1 MTDLTKLLIAA
12 GVTAVGI
19 GVTVVSVKKMKEK
32 QENDIPE
39 DEAVEVYESQAEA
52 GIIKRIKKYVLK
64 KTIKFLA
71 WVALHQQQIEAVVT
85 VLSLGGAV
93 FSVVNAVR
101 DFRTGNKMRDQIDTL
116 LEHQTKFQQA
126 WNGTID
132 NYDANWNAV
141 MKTQHAEVM
150 DKLNDIH
157 LDMSMMHEIKESLV
171 TPAKKSK
178 AS

>member
-32 QENDIPE
+32 KENDIPE
-39 DEAVEVYESQAEA
+39 DESQAEA
-52 GIIKRIKKYVLK
+52 GIVKRIKKYVTK
-64 KTIKFLA
+64 KVIKFLA

-141 MKTQHAEVM
+141 MKTQHTEVM

-171 TPAKKSK
+171 TPVKKSK